1 MARRSDHS
9 REQIKQM
16 ALLAGETIV
25 AENGSA
31 ALTARRLASQIG
43 YTVGSL
49 YLVFEN
55 LDDVTLQVNARTL
68 DKLSFELDQV
78 AANHNEPKQCIIQLG
93 RTYIQFASNN
103 SHLWNMV
110 FGHRQNEDENIPE
123 WYQERIN
130 SLFERVELQFDK
142 LIPGQS
148 APQNALAARALWS
161 GVHGN
166 CVLAL
171 TGKLDV
177 VGVENVEKTSDLL
190 IDNFLA
196 GWIST
201 HKCDMG

>member
-16 ALLAGETIV
+16 ALLAGEDIV
-25 AENGSA
+25 AEYGST
-31 ALTARRLASQIG
+31 ALTARRLASNIG

-78 AANHNEPKQCIIQLG
+78 VSNHTEPQRCIGQLA
-93 RTYIQFASNN
+93 RAYIQFASNN
-103 SHLWNMV
+103 PHLWNMV
-110 FGHRQNEDENIPE
+110 FEHRNDKDKEIPE
-123 WYQERIN
+123 WYQKRIN
-130 SLFERVELQFDK
+130 SLFQRVENQFAK
-142 LIPGQS
+142 LIPNHS
-148 APQNALAARALWS
+148 PDQNALAARALWS

-177 VGVENVEKTSDLL
+177 VGVEDVENTSDLL

-196 GWIST
+196 GWISAN
-201 HKCDMG
+201 

>member
-16 ALLAGETIV
+16 ALLAGENIV
-25 AENGSA
+25 AEYGST
-31 ALTARRLASQIG
+31 ALTARRLASHIG

-78 AANHNEPKQCIIQLG
+78 VAKQAEPNQCISQLG
-93 RTYIQFASNN
+93 RAYIQFASNN

-110 FGHRQNEDENIPE
+110 FEHRQNENENIPE

-130 SLFERVELQFDK
+130 SLFERVELQFGK

-148 APQNALAARALWS
+148 AQQNALAARALWS

-196 GWIST
+196 GWVST
-201 HKCDMG
+201 HQ